1 MLGHSMQ
8 TTERDSSEALSPL
21 LVRDLRAALEASW
34 DVLATVQSP
43 SATESRREETRELL
57 ARRLLKCAASGET
70 NKNRLVTYAI
80 GSIV

>member
-1 MLGHSMQ
+1 MPMS
-8 TTERDSSEALSPL
+8 ERNPGEAFSPL
-21 LVRDLRAALEASW
+21 LVRDLRDALETSW
-34 DVLATVQSP
+34 DVLNMVQSP
-43 SATESRREETRELL
+43 IATESRREETRELL

>member
-1 MLGHSMQ
+1 MQ
-8 TTERDSSEALSPL
+8 MSERKAGEAFTPL
-21 LVRDLRAALEASW
+21 AVRDLRAALEASW
-34 DVLATVQSP
+34 NVLNLVQSP
-43 SATESRREETRELL
+43 NATESRREETRELL